1 MTSAEPL
8 VLAGDVGGTH
18 TRLAL
23 FHVNAKGELQPVAE
37 QIYPSRDHA
46 SLEEIVKLFVGT
58 HPSKPDFGGI
68 GVAGPVRD
76 GKCVATNLP
85 WVVDSR
91 TVSVAAGVKN
101 FLLLNDLESNA
112 YGIPVLQPLDF
123 EQVLAGDANA
133 TGNGAVVSAGT
144 GLGEAGMY
152 WDGAHYRPFAT
163 EGGHASFAPE
173 GDQQARLFQFLEKRF
188 GHVSNERVLSGP
200 GLQNIL
206 EFLVEDQGSEVPAWL
221 AEELKTGDPAAAIS
235 RAALEG
241 RSPLCEQALDIF
253 VAAYGAEAGNCAL
266 RTLATGGVYIG
277 GGIAPKIR
285 TKIASSIFTG
295 AFLSKGRMKPLLEAI
310 PVRIILNE
318 STALFGSARG
328 AWLRFAK
335 SA

>member
-1 MTSAEPL
+1 MSAQQPL

-23 FHVNAKGELQPVAE
+23 FNVASTGALAPVTE
-37 QIYPSRDHA
+37 QIYPSQAHK
-46 SLEEIVKLFVGT
+46 SLEEIVQIFVKT
-58 HPSKPDFGGI
+58 HPAAPDFGGI

-85 WVVDSR
+85 WVVDSK
-91 TVSVAAGVKN
+91 TIAVAAGVRN
-101 FLLLNDLESNA
+101 FILLNDLEANA
-112 YGIPVLQPLDF
+112 YGIAVLGVADF
-123 EQVLAGDANA
+123 EQVLPGSGNA
-133 TGNGAVVSAGT
+133 SGNGAVVSAGT

-152 WDGAHYRPFAT
+152 WDGSNSRPFAT

-173 GDQQARLFQFLEKRF
+173 GELQGRLFQYLAKRF
-188 GHVSNERVLSGP
+188 GHVSCERVLSGP
-200 GLQNIL
+200 GLHNIL
-206 EFLVEDQGSEVPAWL
+206 DFLVEDQHATLPAWL

-235 RAALEG
+235 TAALAG
-241 RSPLCEQALDIF
+241 NSPVCEQAMDIF

-266 RTLATGGVYIG
+266 RMLATGGVYIG

-285 TKIASSIFTG
+285 TKIASPTFTE
-295 AFLSKGRMKPLLEAI
+295 AFLGKGRMKPLLETI

-318 STALFGSARG
+318 NTALFGAARG
-328 AWLRFAK
+328 AWLHFGK